1 MSRVDERW
9 SGWGGGNRRDQ
20 VGEDGARILG
30 RHKWN
35 GGHLWDELEIY
46 CNRNF

>member
-1 MSRVDERW
+1 MRDGLDGAGV
-9 SGWGGGNRRDQ
+9 GTGGIK
-20 VGEDGARILG
+20 VGEDGGRILG

-46 CNRNF
+46 CNRKF